1 MFEQQVW
8 CPKRRVCEIERQSGK
23 LPSLST
29 FLLRRLCLCL
39 LDLFIVT
46 KITVRVEEEAN
57 GSTNRWLIQW
67 TTVRSLQL
75 QSEGD
80 CNQLI
85 EELTRTGLNLLWKK
99 KKVRQSWNRLDQS
112 TSFVCFTSF
121 FTPVVWQFYL
131 HDFGT
136 NWAIILRRIQVWFLD
151 GIIVWSIFTSY
162 LVADY

>member
-75 QSEGD
+75 QSGGD
-80 CNQLI
+80 CNQLM
-85 EELTRTGLNLLWKK
+85 EELTRTELNLLWKK
-99 KKVRQSWNRLDQS
+99 KKVRQSWNRLDQNI
-112 TSFVCFTSF
+112 SFVCFTF
-121 FTPVVWQFYL
+121 FFYPL
-131 HDFGT
+131 RLT
-136 NWAIILRRIQVWFLD
+136 ILFTWFWDQL
-151 GIIVWSIFTSY
+151 GYHFEENPGLIFR
-162 LVADY
+162 